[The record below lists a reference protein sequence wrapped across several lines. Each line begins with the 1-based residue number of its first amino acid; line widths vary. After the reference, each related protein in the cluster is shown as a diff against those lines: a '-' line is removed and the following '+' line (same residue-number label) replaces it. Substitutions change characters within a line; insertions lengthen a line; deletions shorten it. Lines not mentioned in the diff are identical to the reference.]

1 MENFHYFNP
10 AKILFG
16 KDADQ
21 QIGKTIKNYGQ
32 RVLLVYGGTFV
43 KELGIYD
50 HLIKQFQE
58 EDIDFIEFDKVVPN
72 PLVEHVE
79 EAIALC
85 KEHDIQFILAI
96 GGGSAI
102 DTAKAVAV
110 GAHYNGPVWDFYD
123 GTAEPAAA
131 LPVGTILTI
140 PSSGSEMSNCSIL
153 SKGEAKIGLETD
165 LIIPVFS
172 VLNPAY
178 TYSLP
183 AYQTCVGIAD
193 IFSHLLERYFSN
205 SMNVNL
211 TDFLLEGAM
220 KSLMVNA
227 VKVLQ
232 DPSNYD
238 YRAEIMWTASIA
250 HNNLLDTGRIADWA
264 SHRIEHELSAQ
275 YNITHGEG
283 MAVVFPAWMTYMTEH
298 HPAKLAQLAV
308 RVFNADS
315 VAFATEELAAQATQH
330 IKAFFHSLGMAK
342 NLTELKI
349 DDQDFLK
356 MANRA
361 TQNGPVGHYMPLDAE
376 KIVDILTIALEN

>member
-1 MENFHYFNP
+1 MENFHYYNP

-16 KDADQ
+16 KNADQ
-21 QIGKTIKNYGQ
+21 QVGKEIKKYGQ

-50 HLIKQFQE
+50 NLIQQFLE
-58 EDIDFIEFDKVVPN
+58 ENITFVEFDKVVSN

-85 KEHDIQFILAI
+85 KEHDIQFVLAI

-110 GAHYNGPVWDFYD
+110 GAHYSGPVWDFYD
-123 GTAEPAAA
+123 GTAEPTAA

-153 SKGEAKIGLETD
+153 SKDEAKVGLETD
-165 LIIPVFS
+165 FIIPVFS
-172 VLNPAY
+172 VLNPTY

-183 AYQTCVGIAD
+183 VYQTSVGIAD

-205 SMNVNL
+205 SENVNL
-211 TDFLLEGAM
+211 TDFMLEGAM
-220 KSLMVNA
+220 KSLIINA
-227 VKVLQ
+227 AKVLQ

-238 YRAEIMWTASIA
+238 YRAEIMWTASVA
-250 HNNLLDTGRIADWA
+250 HNNLLDTGRVADWA

-283 MAVVFPAWMTYMTEH
+283 MAIVFPAWMTYMTEH
-298 HPAKLAQLAV
+298 HPAKLAQLAM
-308 RVFNADS
+308 RVFNADG
-315 VAFATEELAAQATQH
+315 VAFSTEELAAQATQ
-330 IKAFFHSLGMAK
+330 KVKTFFQSLGMAK
-342 NLTELKI
+342 NLTELNI

-356 MANRA
+356 MATRA
-361 TQNGPVGHYMPLDAE
+361 TQNGPVGHYVPLDAE
-376 KIVDILTIALEN
+376 KIVDILMIALEN